1 MIRGLSPRPRGAPAF
16 GRLSQRL
23 RARIPGLSGAH
34 SPEEGSPIARASL
47 ARAPSPRSPFQ
58 AGTSRSECPATK
70 GHAEN
75 SSRSLPRARVQ
86 FPGGE
91 LSSVQSSPVGQ
102 SCPTLRPHGLQ
113 PVRFL
118 CPSPTPSACSGSVH
132 QVGDAIQPPHPLSSP
147 FPPAFSLSQHQGVF
161 K

>member
-1 MIRGLSPRPRGAPAF
+1 M
-16 GRLSQRL
+16 
-23 RARIPGLSGAH
+23 
-34 SPEEGSPIARASL
+34 
-47 ARAPSPRSPFQ
+47 PSPSSHVSTYRSLFLSLSVTPHLWFIDYSLLVTVVPFQ
-58 AGTSRSECPATK
+58 AWTSRSECPATK

-113 PVRFL
+113 PVRLL
-118 CPSPTPSACSGSVH
+118 CLSPTPSACSGSVH
-132 QVGDAIQPPHPLSSP
+132 RVGDAIQPPHPLSSP
-147 FPPAFSLSQHQGVF
+147 FPPAFSLSQHQGLF